1 VLRVLRVVLGHAL
14 ALVDAMVPVTEIVR
28 RSVGGWSDQL
38 RSLPIL
44 ALSVHSA
51 CNCRCVMCDIWK
63 ANADKREISLDE
75 LERHI
80 DAIRRLHVQRVMLT
94 GGEPLLH
101 RNLWVLCDR
110 LRREGI
116 RITLVTTGLLV
127 EPHADSIARAIDDL
141 VVSIDGPP
149 DVHDEIRRVPHAFD
163 RIEKGLRKV
172 LAAAPAR
179 PRIIVRSV
187 VQRLNHACLSE
198 TTRAVHGLGVDRLS
212 FLAADV
218 SSMAFNRPEPWDTAR
233 RSEVALS
240 DDDLLALER
249 SIRAVEASCRDL
261 VASGFI
267 AGGMLSLWR
276 ILEYFRALLGHGA
289 FPDVRCNAPW
299 TSAVLEPD
307 NRVRP
312 CFFHPFYPSSANS
325 SLDVVLNSTE
335 AIAFRRALDVRTN
348 ATCQRCV
355 CSLSLPVWASV

>member
-1 VLRVLRVVLGHAL
+1 
-14 ALVDAMVPVTEIVR
+14 
-28 RSVGGWSDQL
+28 
-38 RSLPIL
+38 
-44 ALSVHSA
+44 
-51 CNCRCVMCDIWK
+51 
-63 ANADKREISLDE
+63 LDE

-80 DAIRRLHVQRVMLT
+80 AAIRQLHVQRVMLT

-101 RNLWVLCDR
+101 RNLWALCDR
-110 LRREGI
+110 LRQEGI
-116 RITLVTTGLLV
+116 RVTLVTTGLLV

-163 RIEKGLRKV
+163 RIAKGLRKV
-172 LAAAPAR
+172 STAASVGPTV
-179 PRIIVRSV
+179 IVRSV

-198 TTRAVHGLGVDRLS
+198 TTRAVHALGVDRLS

-218 SSMAFNRPEPWDTAR
+218 SSMAFNRPEPWDAAR

-240 DDDLLALER
+240 DDQLPALER
-249 SIRAVEASCRDL
+249 SIREVEGSCRDL

-267 AGGMLSLWR
+267 AGGLPALWR
-276 ILEYFRALLGHGA
+276 ILQYFRALVGHGA

-312 CFFHPFYPSSANS
+312 CFFHPVYPSNRNS

-355 CSLSLPVWASV
+355 CSLALPMWARV